1 MPPHLPVEIDTQISD
16 NLDLPALIAWRDTCR
31 RSYQHVEARLDS
43 HLEKLLHRFVPDA
56 EAFLLGVE
64 SYRGLIIGLA
74 ALAFVVRD
82 SSLLSDTVD
91 VAVGSETAWDM
102 EQYLVQSQSLIFVED
117 IPPPRFTQDTT
128 IRIFLTPKSRYVR
141 LLVSHTP
148 SPFMPLARCPISAL
162 INYVSRRSFGCAY
175 PLLTLSRLTL
185 ITDEVDDEAARD
197 PAPSPTPTAPVPAAA
212 VVAPANGDAAVTAL
226 PSMPPNPLPPQLPLT
241 PADDASTPG
250 LRPATPPPKRNEDT
264 AIALLRWLRTHGF
277 RDALT
282 PSALL
287 DPLAPQPCDDHPY
300 NSRHPCYRDLFLCPD
315 QSRFFGDPG
324 SLVVFFDIAHA
335 LPHTLARRQYPPF
348 NPTVVWRFQSIWTR
362 CGKDCTTRD
371 PMLGFLVREYDC
383 LLHPDM
389 VRHGPRFVG
398 DRPSSLARHLTQHVN
413 PQIEAARSV
422 PPCEICSSGPCD
434 ANSWGSPQSG
444 AWGVPNHEVET

>member
-1 MPPHLPVEIDTQISD
+1 
-16 NLDLPALIAWRDTCR
+16 
-31 RSYQHVEARLDS
+31 S

-212 VVAPANGDAAVTAL
+212 
-226 PSMPPNPLPPQLPLT
+226 
-241 PADDASTPG
+241 
-250 LRPATPPPKRNEDT
+250 
-264 AIALLRWLRTHGF
+264 
-277 RDALT
+277 
-282 PSALL
+282 
-287 DPLAPQPCDDHPY
+287 PCDDHPY

-371 PMLGFLVREYDC
+371 PML
-383 LLHPDM
+383 
-389 VRHGPRFVG
+389 
-398 DRPSSLARHLTQHVN
+398 
-413 PQIEAARSV
+413 
-422 PPCEICSSGPCD
+422 
-434 ANSWGSPQSG
+434 
-444 AWGVPNHEVET
+444 